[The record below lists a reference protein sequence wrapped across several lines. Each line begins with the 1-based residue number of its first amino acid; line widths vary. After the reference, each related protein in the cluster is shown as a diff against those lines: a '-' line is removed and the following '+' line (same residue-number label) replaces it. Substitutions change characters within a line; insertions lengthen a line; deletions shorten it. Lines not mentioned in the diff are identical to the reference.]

1 MTHQPLNT
9 DHPAFTGM
17 IEDLRDTSH
26 VSAPAWTAAAIIY
39 GELRGTVYTPRPF
52 AIHALVEHQESRMK
66 KRPPGTIKELTR
78 QRDILLALVCL
89 LHTPA
94 GGDR

>member
-9 DHPAFTGM
+9 KHPAFTAM
-17 IEDLRDTSH
+17 VEDLRDTSH

-39 GELRGTVYTPRPF
+39 GELRGTVYTPRPL
-52 AIHALVEHQESRMK
+52 AINALVEHHERRMK
-66 KRPPGTIKELTR
+66 KRPPGPMLELAR
-78 QRDILLALVCL
+78 QRDILVALVCL
-89 LHTPA
+89 MHKPA